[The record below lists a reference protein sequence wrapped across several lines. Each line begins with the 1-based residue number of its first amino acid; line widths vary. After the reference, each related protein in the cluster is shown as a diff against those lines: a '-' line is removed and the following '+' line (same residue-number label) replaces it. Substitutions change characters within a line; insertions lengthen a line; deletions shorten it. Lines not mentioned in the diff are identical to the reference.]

1 MYKKYSDVVQL
12 FPEYEEKIGLQLETD
27 ENFRDL
33 CSDYL
38 LCVSMILVR
47 KKEIDKKKE
56 EIAEFEDLQKTMKVD
71 ILREIQKTNI
81 FNQL

>member
-1 MYKKYSDVVQL
+1 MYKKYSAVVQL
-12 FPEYEEKIGLQLETD
+12 FPDYEEKISFLLQTD
-27 ENFRDL
+27 ENFREL

-47 KKEIDKKKE
+47 KKEIDKNRA
-56 EIAEFEDLQKTMKVD
+56 EIAEFEDLQKAMKVE

-81 FNQL
+81 FN